1 MKNQCVTGFYCLWL
15 TLNHQ
20 FQRLVDVEPAGGG
33 TGTPAK
39 AIGTLNATNVRGAI
53 RAETLKKQTKKTN
66 KRQNNNNKNTIN
78 KTKNHQ
84 QRTV

>member
-53 RAETLKKQTKKTN
+53 RAETLKKTN
-66 KRQNNNNKNTIN
+66 QKNKQ
-78 KTKNHQ
+78 KTKQ
-84 QRTV
+84 